1 MKRIL
6 PFSELSPAMQDAGVA
21 KIQRVAEMTAG
32 YRGEIWIESARTLA
46 ESARFT
52 VIRDGFGEVSA
63 IWDFKLA
70 KRPTVMPGTEERRAA

>member
-6 PFSELSPAMQDAGVA
+6 PFSELSPAMQNAAVA
-21 KIQRVAEMTAG
+21 KIQRVAELTAG
-32 YRGEIWIESARTLA
+32 YRGEIWAESARTLA

-52 VIRDGFGEVSA
+52 VIRARDGEIVA

-70 KRPTVMPGTEERRAA
+70 HPPTVLPGTEERRAA

>member
-6 PFSELSPAMQDAGVA
+6 PFAELSPAMQNAGVA
-21 KIQRVAEMTAG
+21 KIQRVAELTAG
-32 YRGEIWIESARTLA
+32 YRGEIWTESARTLA

-52 VIRDGFGEVSA
+52 VIRDRDGEVSA

-70 KRPTVMPGTEERRAA
+70 HPPTVMPGTEERRAA